1 MNTKTNIVDSDYNIG
16 ENADGLVIE
25 RYQAIPNDFMATLK
39 AERDANRNSAA
50 GEMHRVASIP
60 VVVIDKWKREG
71 FDFDNAPVKDILL
84 KLKAEHLDGFI
95 TSDKAF

>member
-1 MNTKTNIVDSDYNIG
+1 MTNKLVDSDYNID
-16 ENADGLVIE
+16 ENSDGLVIE
-25 RYQAIPNDFMATLK
+25 RYQAIPAEFMAGLRN
-39 AERDANRNSAA
+39 ERQANRNTAA

-71 FDFDNAPVKDILL
+71 FDFDNAPVKEILL